1 MNNQFTIKARQT
13 VFDEEERQRRL
24 AICFSVLLDGAMP
37 RETAVKAVT
46 AEASDEVMT
55 DEAETKNAPE

>member
-1 MNNQFTIKARQT
+1 L
-13 VFDEEERQRRL
+13 FD
-24 AICFSVLLDGAMP
+24 APLLG
-37 RETAVKAVT
+37 ETAVKAIT